1 MKKKLLIASDNFLPR
16 WDGIARFLLE
26 VLPALSN
33 RYDITL
39 IVPTFNSGKKNIE
52 EMESLKKVKIV
63 RIPTFKFVVGD
74 FTPAKFEFRLIAKHV
89 KEADLIWTQT
99 IGPIGGAA
107 IYVAKKEKKKIMS
120 YVHSV
125 EWELVSKSIGVHEI
139 FKRSARGLTK
149 KVAQFLYNKCDL
161 MLVPSLEVAEIMGW
175 QKIKTKKKV
184 IHLGTDTEKFV
195 PPKSRE
201 DAKQK
206 IGVSPSKNVVGF
218 VGRLGREKSLITLHR
233 AFLRIHKKRDDI
245 VLLIVGD
252 GVPEI
257 RNLFE
262 NKSGIIFA
270 GSQDNVVPYLQAMD
284 IFVLPSLTETSS
296 LATMEAMACGC
307 AVITTP
313 VGYVKDY
320 IIENYNGMFFPQKEF
335 FVLSKKIEKLLD
347 NEKLTKKL
355 GENGRKTIVN
365 QYPWSKTIKEI
376 EEALEGLVDK

>member
-1 MKKKLLIASDNFLPR
+1 MKKKLLIATDNFLPR

-26 VLPALSN
+26 VLPALSKK
-33 RYDITL
+33 YDITL
-39 IVPTFNSGKKNIE
+39 LAPKFEGSRHIE
-52 EMESLKKVKIV
+52 EMENIAMTNII
-63 RIPTFKFVVGD
+63 RIPTFKFVIGD

-89 KEADLIWTQT
+89 KEADFVWTQT

-107 IYVAKKEKKKIMS
+107 IYIARKQNKKIMA

-139 FKRSARGLTK
+139 FKKSARGITK
-149 KVAQFLYNKCDL
+149 KIAQFLYNRCDI
-161 MLVPSLEVAEIMGW
+161 MLVPSLEVAEIMSW

-184 IHLGTDTEKFV
+184 VHLGTDTKKFV
-195 PPKSRE
+195 PPKSRDE
-201 DAKQK
+201 AKKNLGIDA
-206 IGVSPSKNVVGF
+206 SKKVVGF

-257 RNLFE
+257 RRLFE
-262 NKSGIIFA
+262 NKSGIIFV

-296 LATMEAMACGC
+296 LAT
-307 AVITTP
+307 
-313 VGYVKDY
+313 
-320 IIENYNGMFFPQKEF
+320 
-335 FVLSKKIEKLLD
+335 
-347 NEKLTKKL
+347 
-355 GENGRKTIVN
+355 
-365 QYPWSKTIKEI
+365 
-376 EEALEGLVDK
+376 